1 MLHQRPL
8 RNETQFVEKNGD
20 YDAENAIYEE
30 TPVQAIQT
38 KNAYRFY
45 ISCYYYAFFAFTA
58 ICLIMGTYVEIFSK
72 NTNLT
77 AYQRQLQ
84 KKCDL
89 DEMNHNI
96 TEHIL
101 CYAQNTKIMIL
112 TDVLHDSELM
122 DKLEYT
128 NLDMEFRF
136 IHEIYEESIDII
148 HFLQIFDKKAPWI
161 FFDGKYI
168 GDFKDFQEYY
178 DHNILQTGVE
188 NASIQPAFNQ
198 EEIRLLTSTDIDKK
212 NMSFD
217 KVKIRRNL
225 RKYLPENT
233 DDVWMDSQKKILEQ
247 QAKLLDELKHIEEMI
262 EKKDEES

>member
-8 RNETQFVEKNGD
+8 RNENQFVEKD
-20 YDAENAIYEE
+20 AEYDAENGIYQES
-30 TPVQAIQT
+30 PVQPIQT
-38 KNAYRFY
+38 KNGYRFY

-58 ICLIMGTYVEIFSK
+58 ICLIMGTYLEIFSR
-72 NTNLT
+72 NTKFT
-77 AYQRQLQ
+77 FHQRQLQ
-84 KKCDL
+84 KKCNL
-89 DEMNHNI
+89 DAMNHNI

-112 TDVLHDSELM
+112 TDNLHDNELI

-128 NLDMEFRF
+128 NLDMEFRL
-136 IHEIYEESIDII
+136 IYEMYEDSKDMIL
-148 HFLQIFDKKAPWI
+148 FLQKFDTQAPWI
-161 FFDGKYI
+161 FVEGKYI
-168 GDFKDFQEYY
+168 GNFDDFQEYY

-188 NASIQPAFNQ
+188 YAPIQPALNQ
-198 EEIRLLTSTDIDKK
+198 EEIRLLSSTDVDKK

-233 DDVWMDSQKKILEQ
+233 DDVWIDSQKKILEQ
-247 QAKLLDELKHIEEMI
+247 QAKLMDELKHLEEII
-262 EKKDEES
+262 EKKEEES